1 MMSVWD
7 VISPVTWPCLDV
19 NECEEQPG
27 ICGIGTCVNKD
38 GNFSCICPDGHIM
51 LPDGHTC
58 MGQCSHRLCLLSWDW
73 HLSCCLFSLSW
84 DWHLSCSLFSLT
96 GLTFV
101 MLSFQSVMGLTFV
114 MLSFQS
120 VMGLTFVMLS
130 FQSRGIDIC
139 HALFSVCH
147 GIDICHALFS
157 VFPSS
162 LVWMDCLGQVLCS
175 WEVVKIQ
182 ILKTKSIWMECTDVW
197 MRIRQ
202 WRKKSNI
209 VVVNVGWKKEQQT
222 VVVNVGWKK
231 EQQYCSC

>member
-1 MMSVWD
+1 MWTSVRSSQASAALGRAWTRTATSAVSARMD
-7 VISPVTWPCLDV
+7 T
-19 NECEEQPG
+19 
-27 ICGIGTCVNKD
+27 
-38 GNFSCICPDGHIM
+38 
-51 LPDGHTC
+51 
-58 MGQCSHRLCLLSWDW
+58 
-73 HLSCCLFSLSW
+73 SCCPMDTPAWVSAV
-84 DWHLSCSLFSLT
+84 T
-96 GLTFV
+96 AFV
-101 MLSFQSVMGLTFV
+101 FCH
-114 MLSFQS
+114 
-120 VMGLTFVMLS
+120 
-130 FQSRGIDIC
+130 GIDIC

-162 LVWMDCLGQVLCS
+162 LVWMDCSGQVLCS